1 VTNDLNKL
9 PKWVT
14 IGLTIFGRIVMT
26 HRTLRSLLCSFI
38 FGASSLAFAAD
49 EYPSR
54 VITIIVP
61 FAAGGPSDTI
71 ARLTAQSM
79 GAALKTQMIIENIGG
94 AGGTIGAV
102 RLTQARPDGY
112 TLFVHHIGHA
122 TAPALYRKLPYD
134 AIADFAPIGLIND
147 GAMALVARKDFPA
160 KTLKEFTTYA
170 VANKD
175 KLNLANAGVGSASH
189 LCGMLLMSELNADFT
204 TIPYK
209 GTGPAMND
217 LLGGQVDFMCDQTTN
232 NASQIKGGKI
242 AVYGVT
248 TAKRLAALPD
258 VPTMREGGMP
268 HFTVSVWHA
277 MYAPKGTPQPI
288 IDKLSKALQVALTD
302 ANLKQRFADLGSE
315 AVTEER
321 ATPEALR
328 AHLKA
333 EIDKWGPIIK
343 KAGVFAD

>member
-1 VTNDLNKL
+1 
-9 PKWVT
+9 
-14 IGLTIFGRIVMT
+14 MT
-26 HRTLRSLLCSFI
+26 HKILRLFL
-38 FGASSLAFAAD
+38 SSLVFIGTSQAFAQD
-49 EYPSR
+49 YPSK

-79 GAALKTQMIIENIGG
+79 GTTLKTQMIVENVGG
-94 AGGTIGAV
+94 AGGTLGAA
-102 RLTQARPDGY
+102 RLTQAKPDGY
-112 TLFVHHIGHA
+112 TVFVHHIGHA
-122 TAPALYRKLPYD
+122 TAPALYRKLNYD
-134 AIADFAPIGLIND
+134 PIKDFEPVGLIND

-160 KTLKEFTTYA
+160 KNLKELLDY
-170 VANKD
+170 VKANKD
-175 KLNLANAGVGSASH
+175 KVNMANAGVGSASH
-189 LCGMLLMSELNADFT
+189 LCGMLFQSAVDADLT

-232 NASQIKGGKI
+232 NASQIKAEKI
-242 AVYGVT
+242 KAYGVT
-248 TAKRLAALPD
+248 TVKPVAALPGI
-258 VPTMREGGMP
+258 PTMNEAGMP
-268 HFTVSVWHA
+268 NFTISVWHA

-288 IDKLSKALQVALTD
+288 IEKLSKALQEALKD
-302 ANLKQRFADLGSE
+302 PNLKQRFADLGSE
-315 AVTEER
+315 PVAQNL

-328 AHLKA
+328 THLKS